1 MKRLTVILALML
13 SVLQAGAQAYVSTD
27 KGSYVAGDR
36 IWCSV
41 FCAKGPAVAYLEL
54 ISTDEV
60 AARTR
65 IDIREGRGGGSV
77 RIPLTAPTG
86 NYRLVAYTDPEK
98 ASEAAGSG
106 PVLSVY
112 NTLSTARV
120 KDGVEVEEAIEP
132 AAASMQTGYG
142 LSVETAPDG
151 IRLDN
156 LSGAPVSLS
165 LSVYRDDSLE
175 PASRASIA
183 GFEAGGCPIGSG
195 TTGECLKAVAVGLDP
210 AEDGVVALLSVP
222 GSQTDCYVAERSED
236 GLFRFNTENIFG
248 TCDVVCQLDG
258 LKEGAQCHLELQ
270 NPFVGPYVDGVPKL
284 RICRTQTD
292 DLQRRASAMLS
303 GLSSDT
309 LAVSIPMR
317 REHFFLTHECVSY
330 VLDDYTR
337 FPTMEEVFVEITPF
351 VKMRMRNG
359 KPHIYA
365 LLKTSVL
372 DGVPRWGDAVV
383 MVDGVP
389 VPDHRLIMNYDPA
402 IVRSI
407 DVYQYRY
414 RLGDRTFDGVVNLV
428 TYKGNMPGLLFDDNV
443 RIYSFDGCSLP
454 QEHRGEETLYW
465 HPLLG
470 LPAGESMAIPVG
482 NLQPGVRY
490 TVSAEGMTDG
500 GRAVYFRKT
509 FVR

>member
-1 MKRLTVILALML
+1 MKRLTVILSLLL
-13 SVLQAGAQAYVSTD
+13 SVLQAGAQVYVSTD

-65 IDIREGRGGGSV
+65 VDIREGRGGGSI
-77 RIPLTAPTG
+77 RIPLTIPTG

-98 ASEAAGSG
+98 AAEAAVSG
-106 PVLSVY
+106 PVISVY
-112 NTLSTARV
+112 NTLSTERV
-120 KDGVEVEEAIEP
+120 KGGVEVVEALEK
-132 AAASMQTGYG
+132 ASASMQTGYG
-142 LSVETAPDG
+142 ISAEAARDG
-151 IRLDN
+151 IRLEN

-165 LSVYRDDSLE
+165 FSVYRDDSLE

-183 GFEAGGCPIGSG
+183 GFVPGAPGHEAW
-195 TTGECLKAVAVGLDP
+195 GETLKALAVGLDP
-210 AEDGVVALLSVP
+210 SVDGVAALLSVP
-222 GSQTDCYVAERSED
+222 GSQTDCYVAERAED
-236 GLFRFNTENIFG
+236 GSFSFDTENIFG
-248 TCDVVCQLDG
+248 TCDVVCQLEG
-258 LKEGAQCHLELQ
+258 LDEGTQCHLELQ
-270 NPFVGPYVDGVPKL
+270 NPFVGPFVEGLPAL
-284 RICRTQTD
+284 RICRSQTE
-292 DLQRRASAMLS
+292 DLLRRGSAMLS

-330 VLDDYTR
+330 VLDDYNR
-337 FPTMEEVFVEITPF
+337 FPTMEEEFVEITPF

-365 LLKTSVL
+365 LMKTSVL
-372 DGVPRWGDAVV
+372 DGIPRWGDAVV

-389 VPDHRLIMNYDPA
+389 VPDHSMIMNYDPA

-414 RLGDRTFDGVVNLV
+414 RMGDRTFDGVVNLV

-443 RIYSFDGCSLP
+443 RIYSFEGCSLP

-465 HPLLG
+465 HPLLE
-470 LPAGESMAIPVG
+470 LPAGGSLVIPVDG
-482 NLQPGVRY
+482 LQPGARY
-490 TVSAEGMTDG
+490 TISAEGITDG